1 MTATADVVPVLD
13 KRRSKWLARVQATTA
28 AEAALAALDKDLEA
42 NALQCDANKAALAA
56 AITRTAELEKEIKA
70 LAKQRKQLRDDRTGA
85 KRLVKDARSRAKV
98 TEKKFDK
105 ALIADLLQKAKA
117 AALAANG
124 APPASRTRA
133 RTPAKAAAR
142 RRTPASVNGRSAR
155 A

>member
-13 KRRSKWLARVQATTA
+13 KRRSKWLARVQAATA
-28 AEAALAALDKDLEA
+28 AEAALTVLDKDLEA
-42 NALQCDANKAALAA
+42 NALQREANRVALAA
-56 AITRTAELEKEIKA
+56 AITQTAELKKEIKA
-70 LAKQRKQLRDDRTGA
+70 LTKQRKQLRADRIGA
-85 KRLVKDARSRAKV
+85 KRVVKDARSRAKV
-98 TEKKFDK
+98 NEKKFDK
-105 ALIADLLQKAKA
+105 ALIADMLQKAKT

-124 APPASRTRA
+124 APPAGRTRA

>member
-1 MTATADVVPVLD
+1 MTATADVVPALD
-13 KRRSKWLARVQATTA
+13 KRRSKWLARVQAAVA
-28 AEAALAALDKDLEA
+28 AEAALAVLDTDLDA
-42 NALQCDANKAALAA
+42 NALQCEANRAALAA
-56 AITRTAELEKEIKA
+56 AITHTAELKKEIKA
-70 LAKQRKQLRDDRTGA
+70 LTKQRKQLRADRTGA
-85 KRLVKDARSRAKV
+85 KRVVKDARCRAKV

-105 ALIADLLQKAKA
+105 ALIADMLQKAKT